1 MPTHTPKCTC
11 PKCGT
16 LLKYEEIKL
25 GDPSFPCSSCGEKL
39 RVPGNYVSAAFL
51 GVIFVPALILWAL
64 GLSWLH
70 LVVVEL
76 IVVYPI
82 LSLTGRFVMH
92 VFPPKLEV
100 DWPKGPGL
108 HLRDR

>member
-1 MPTHTPKCTC
+1 MRTPRRTC
-11 PKCGT
+11 PRCRT
-16 LLKYEEIKL
+16 LLDYKEIKL
-25 GDPSFPCSSCGEKL
+25 SEPSFPCPSCGESI

-51 GVIFVPALILWAL
+51 GVIFVPALFLWAL
-64 GLSWLH
+64 GMSWLH
-70 LVVVEL
+70 LLIVEL
-76 IVVYPI
+76 IVVYPV
-82 LSLTGRFVMH
+82 LSFTARFVMR